1 MGSARAVDKKM
12 ILKEW
17 EKLSKEAKREVADF
31 IAYLRLKEEVR
42 ATKETLT
49 DENLLE
55 SILKS
60 EKDFEAGRFKDWSEV
75 KENV

>member
-1 MGSARAVDKKM
+1 MGKARAVDKNK

-17 EKLSKEAKREVADF
+17 DKLSKEAKREVADF

-42 ATKETLT
+42 ATKEILT

-60 EKDFEAGRFKDWSEV
+60 EEDFEAGRFKEWSEV